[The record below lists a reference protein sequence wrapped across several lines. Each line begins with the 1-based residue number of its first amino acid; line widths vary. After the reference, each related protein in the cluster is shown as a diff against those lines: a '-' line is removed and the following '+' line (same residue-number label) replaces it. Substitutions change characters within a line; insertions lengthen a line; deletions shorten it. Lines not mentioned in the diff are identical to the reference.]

1 MTVKGAIFDVDGTLL
16 DSMEIWDT
24 IGSDY
29 LISLRIKP
37 REDLAKTLNSMS
49 LQEAA
54 IYYRTEYGVS
64 LTVDEIADGVN
75 KMVEDKYRYEVQC
88 KDGVGIFLKVK
99 RKRRKNVYCHR
110 HR

>member
-29 LISLRIKP
+29 LILSELSRVRIWQ
-37 REDLAKTLNSMS
+37 KTLNSMS

-54 IYYRTEYGVS
+54 AYYRTEYGVS

-75 KMVEDKYRYEVQC
+75 KMIEDKYRYEVQC
-88 KDGVGIFLKVK
+88 KDGAEDFS
-99 RKRRKNVYCHR
+99 
-110 HR
+110 